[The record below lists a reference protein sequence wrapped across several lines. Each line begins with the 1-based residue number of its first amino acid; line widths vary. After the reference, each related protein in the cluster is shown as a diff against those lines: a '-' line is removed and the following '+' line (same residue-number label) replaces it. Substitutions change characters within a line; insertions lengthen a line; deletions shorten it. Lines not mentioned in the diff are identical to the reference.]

1 MKTASDLA
9 HGWLRKAESDLS
21 AARVCVRAGTALDVA
36 CFHCQQA
43 AEKSLKAFLIFHQVQ
58 FPFTHDLGK
67 LVPLCA
73 AVDKEFHGLLVD
85 AASLNPY
92 AVEMR
97 YDDEF
102 WPTQE
107 EVQEQLKK
115 AESID
120 QFVRSRILK

>member
-9 HGWLRKAESDLS
+9 HGWLRKAESDLA
-21 AARVCVRAGTALDVA
+21 AARACVAAGTALDVA

-58 FPFTHDLGK
+58 FPFTHDLSK

-73 AVDKEFHGLLVD
+73 TIDKEFQNLIAD

-102 WPTQE
+102 WPARE

-120 QFVRSRILK
+120 QFVRSRIPK